1 MRYPVFATDY
11 DGTLAMNG
19 RVDDRTVAALERL
32 RGSGRRLVLV
42 TGRIR
47 ADLERVFPRADLFHL
62 VVAENGGTLWR
73 PGGDERS
80 LASRPPAVFLESLRA
95 LGVPFDVGEVVVAT
109 TEPHDHAVLRAIHEH
124 GLDLQLVFNKGAV
137 MVLPPRVTK
146 ASGLDAALVALG
158 HTSDDVIAVGDAEN
172 DIVMLAASACAVA
185 VENAL
190 PSVKDAADV
199 VTRGARGAGIVELV
213 EWLLAGDADDAGR
226 EDAPFVGSAR
236 QP

>member
-1 MRYPVFATDY
+1 
-11 DGTLAMNG
+11 
-19 RVDDRTVAALERL
+19 
-32 RGSGRRLVLV
+32 
-42 TGRIR
+42 
-47 ADLERVFPRADLFHL
+47 
-62 VVAENGGTLWR
+62 
-73 PGGDERS
+73 
-80 LASRPPAVFLESLRA
+80 
-95 LGVPFDVGEVVVAT
+95 
-109 TEPHDHAVLRAIHEH
+109 
-124 GLDLQLVFNKGAV
+124 

-158 HTSDDVIAVGDAEN
+158 HASDDVIAVGDAEN

-199 VTRGARGAGIVELV
+199 VTRGARGVGIVELV

>member
-1 MRYPVFATDY
+1 
-11 DGTLAMNG
+11 
-19 RVDDRTVAALERL
+19 
-32 RGSGRRLVLV
+32 
-42 TGRIR
+42 
-47 ADLERVFPRADLFHL
+47 
-62 VVAENGGTLWR
+62 
-73 PGGDERS
+73 
-80 LASRPPAVFLESLRA
+80 
-95 LGVPFDVGEVVVAT
+95 VPFDVGEVMVAT

-172 DIVMLAASACAVA
+172 DI
-185 VENAL
+185 AL

-199 VTRGARGAGIVELV
+199 VTRGARGVGIVELV